1 MRIWFESLVLEGY
14 GRFRERREFRFAQG
28 FNLITGAN
36 ESGKSTLLSALLDA
50 LYTNPATEAR
60 EVRERIHWCHPDG
73 WRLEL
78 SLQLGDTPVRLF
90 KFHPKDSP
98 RRNAEFRL
106 QVGQEMLAGSEAQS
120 RWEQLWNLP
129 REVYCATACVRQRE
143 LALLAR
149 DKTLTSLQ
157 QQLRQSALAVDLDPI
172 LKAIRERKK
181 QLASEQKAITERLSA
196 NQQAYGQAK
205 QSADEYQR
213 IRAQLA
219 QNRERLREIEATVHQ
234 EATLLERWK
243 ALYTQRQRLSN
254 LKEQVKRAFDWL
266 HHHEALRA
274 EKQRLET
281 QLAAPPLSALAR
293 LPDNAQERVHTLYAT
308 YRHARE
314 QEAQQAERF
323 RDAQRQLQQAMGQ
336 VRARRGLLAMGLAL
350 IGAGALLLQQGE
362 RWAGFLGLGLGTLAL
377 LTSLLWRSRTLATAQ
392 ANAQLLQKQ
401 LEEQRA
407 QRRVTETELISLLQ
421 QADVMAPTTPLR
433 NGTEPDHAD
442 AIARACAQL
451 ETLLQQHK
459 TLIEQLRTVQDKL
472 DALATLGTYDSVKE
486 QYRTLSVEIASLE
499 ESLNNDPIA
508 HELSQMPAEQM
519 AQREARLQE
528 LQTERERLQAEC
540 HRMEGRLDALNLQ
553 TDPDEL
559 ALLIERDTARQ
570 RALAQ
575 QSEVLELTE
584 SLLKSANEN
593 YLRDLSPHLK
603 PRIEAY
609 LPALTQNRYTQVHLG
624 CDLEMSVYHAE
635 RGEPLPLDEK
645 LPAWSV
651 GTLDQLF
658 FACRLGLCEAL
669 SGGMRLPLLLDDPLV
684 YADESRLAEAFAL
697 LRRLAAETQV
707 LYFTCRT
714 PADFPN
720 GHGIVLDTAP

>member
-60 EVRERIHWCHPDG
+60 EVRERIHWRHPDG

-78 SLQLGDTPVRLF
+78 SLQLGDTPLRLF

-106 QVGQEMLAGSEAQS
+106 QVGQEIIAGNEAQS

-149 DKTLTSLQ
+149 DRTLASLQ
-157 QQLRQSALAVDLDPI
+157 QQLRQSALAVDLEPI

-181 QLASEQKAITERLSA
+181 QLAIEQRVIAERLRA
-196 NQQAYGQAK
+196 HQQAYGQAQ

-219 QNRERLREIEATVHQ
+219 QNRERLREIEATVQQ
-234 EATLLERWK
+234 EATLLERWN
-243 ALYTQRQRLSN
+243 ALHTQRQRLNS
-254 LKEQVKRAFDWL
+254 LQEQVKRAFDWL
-266 HHHEALRA
+266 HEYEVLHA
-274 EKQRLET
+274 EKQRLESM
-281 QLAAPPLSALAR
+281 LAAPPLGRLIWLPADAREQIRALQPA
-293 LPDNAQERVHTLYAT
+293 

-314 QEAQQAERF
+314 QEAQQAERLAA
-323 RDAQRQLQQAMGQ
+323 AQQALQQAMGQ
-336 VRARRGLLAMGLAL
+336 ARARKGLLAMGLAL

-377 LTSLLWRSRTLATAQ
+377 LTGLLWRSRTLATAQ

-401 LEEQRA
+401 LEGQRA
-407 QRRVTETELISLLQ
+407 QRRATETELMSLLQ
-421 QADVMAPTTPLR
+421 QAGVMAPTTPLR
-433 NGTEPDHAD
+433 NGAEPDYAD
-442 AIARACAQL
+442 EIARACVQL

-459 TLIEQLRTVQDKL
+459 TLLEQLRAVQDKL

-519 AQREARLQE
+519 VPREARVKE
-528 LQTERERLQAEC
+528 LQAERERLQAEC
-540 HRMEGRLDALNLQ
+540 HRLEGRLDALNLQ

-570 RALAQ
+570 RTLAQ
-575 QSEVLELTE
+575 QLEVLELTE

-609 LPALTQNRYTQVHLG
+609 LPALTQNRYAQVHLG
-624 CDLEMSVYHAE
+624 CDLEMSVYHAD

-645 LPAWSV
+645 LPAWSA

-697 LRRLAAETQV
+697 LRWLAAETQV

-714 PADFPN
+714 PADFPH
-720 GHGIVLDTAP
+720 GHMIVLDAAP